1 MCEYATETGRLQK
14 NVEIKHIDDENNLD
28 EKNTQLLIVDS
39 YDKSK
44 PAETHLEVKIE
55 VKRENVDLGDSSLLP
70 EKGNETFPED
80 WKIRPVKHKN
90 ARPP

>member
-1 MCEYATETGRLQK
+1 MCEYATETGHLQRHVK
-14 NVEIKHIDDENNLD
+14 IEHIDCENDDPL
-28 EKNTQLLIVDS
+28 
-39 YDKSK
+39 DKSK
-44 PAETHLEVKIE
+44 TTETHLEVKIE